1 MVLFYV
7 LISILTT
14 LIPKVPKGSYLGED
28 LIKAKKKAKEE
39 IFFIIDQIKKNK
51 YSILLLKE
59 QKNALMKEA

>member
-7 LISILTT
+7 HIFILTI
-14 LIPKVPKGSYLGED
+14 LILKVQRRSYLGED

-59 QKNALMKEA
+59 QKNALIKEV